1 MGLKG
6 YRKVAGLSQAEL
18 AAAIGSTQSH
28 VSEYENGARR
38 LETMPAAQ
46 FLRLAEILDVNPRM
60 LLTGEIPYHD
70 DEIAAK
76 GRVVRARRRYARTQ
90 NEDNARRLLAAELV
104 LARLRGEGGFP
115 RPAHIQSR
123 SRPITAGRLVE
134 APASTT
140 AARAFSMERS
150 GWHGIQ
156 TRSLW
161 MSI

>member
-6 YRKVAGLSQAEL
+6 YRKVAGLTQAEL

-70 DEIAAK
+70 DEIAAI
-76 GRVVRARRRYARTQ
+76 GRVARARRGAG
-90 NEDNARRLLAAELV
+90 ACPASRRG
-104 LARLRGEGGFP
+104 RIPCR
-115 RPAHIQSR
+115 AHIQSR
-123 SRPITAGRLVE
+123 SRPIIAGRLIE
-134 APASTT
+134 APAFTT
-140 AARAFSMERS
+140 AARVFSMERS

>member
-6 YRKVAGLSQAEL
+6 YRKVAGLTQAEL

-76 GRVVRARRRYARTQ
+76 GRVARARRRYARTQ

-115 RPAHIQSR
+115 APRAANHGRAPSSR
-123 SRPITAGRLVE
+123 IGS
-134 APASTT
+134 
-140 AARAFSMERS
+140 
-150 GWHGIQ
+150 
-156 TRSLW
+156 
-161 MSI
+161 

>member
-6 YRKVAGLSQAEL
+6 YRKVAGLTQAEL

-70 DEIAAK
+70 DEIAAI
-76 GRVVRARRRYARTQ
+76 GRVARARRRYARTQ

-115 RPAHIQSR
+115 
-123 SRPITAGRLVE
+123 
-134 APASTT
+134 
-140 AARAFSMERS
+140 AARTSN
-150 GWHGIQ
+150 HG
-156 TRSLW
+156 RAPS
-161 MSI
+161 SRVGS